1 MSASFWLTL
10 IITAVALLL
19 TAEVGYAVG
28 VRTPPDVAEAKKATV
43 SVTVGAMLGLLA
55 LLLGFT
61 FSMVDE
67 RYATRKAV
75 LIDDANAIGTAYLRA
90 TLLPSPSAGRAM
102 GALREIAEI
111 KTHHL
116 TKHAIVPTLQRVGEL
131 QRVVWQEVFAAAER
145 DSHSQV
151 TGQFIVAVNAMI
163 DAQSARVDIA
173 LHQRLPPA
181 IRFVLYLSALLSL
194 AVVGFHTG
202 LARRRAMF
210 ATVPL
215 VIGIATVMTVIVELN
230 RPVDGVG
237 QLDLAP
243 YSDLV
248 EDMKQ
253 PPPRTAVQ

>member
-1 MSASFWLTL
+1 MSATFWLTL
-10 IITAVALLL
+10 IITVGALVLA
-19 TAEVGYAVG
+19 TEVGYAVG
-28 VRTPPDVAEAKKATV
+28 ARTPREVAEDKKPTA

-61 FSMVDE
+61 FSMVDG
-67 RYATRKAV
+67 RYANRKAAV
-75 LIDDANAIGTAYLRA
+75 IEDANAIGTAYLRA
-90 TLLPSPSAGRAM
+90 TLLPSPSAGRAI
-102 GALREIAEI
+102 GALRELVEI
-111 KTHHL
+111 KTSRL
-116 TKHAIVPTLQRVGEL
+116 TQHELGPALQRVGEL
-131 QRVVWQEVFAAAER
+131 QRVVWHEVFAAAER
-145 DSHSQV
+145 DAHSQV
-151 TGQFIVAVNAMI
+151 TGQLIAAVNAMI
-163 DAQSARVDIA
+163 DAHSARVDVA

-230 RPVDGVG
+230 RPIDGVG
-237 QLDLAP
+237 QVDLAP
-243 YSDLV
+243 YQDLLD
-248 EDMKQ
+248 DMSH